1 MERRQGCFLAKVSVA
16 VAVAVIG
23 GAADGATAA
32 RRLEALVARLR
43 DRDRMWRAKA
53 EELQREVLGLRR
65 ALLIATATAS
75 TGHDAA
81 TESQRAPDSDS
92 DTPELHGLVSPR
104 PRLLSIRRQ
113 DAARL
118 PHQHVLHA
126 LGAFQRPGAAGQLS
140 EDELCRFLDA
150 LASAFRERSL
160 PPGAWQITLQA
171 CRASSRAMDEFSS
184 QSVPA
189 ARLTTCLRASLRELA
204 ATLLRAGRRQPML
217 ELLTQCLAALGRSRM
232 AKSFLVAGIL
242 SEVGALADA
251 LCRAIHENAAADKIP
266 VDEYHN
272 ALRLLRILEEL
283 PSEPPAS
290 RRRQVTAEQ
299 AESLQ
304 RLQQQMFDV
313 SPEFPLFALTVWRV
327 SVRVMPT
334 SVGSSAPNCP

>member
-242 SEVGALADA
+242 SE
-251 LCRAIHENAAADKIP
+251 ENAAADKIP